1 MNKPVRH
8 VAVAILV
15 IFLLLLVNIN
25 YIQVIQ
31 AKDLRDHA
39 GNTRTLLESYGQPRG
54 QIVVG
59 DKAVARSKKT
69 NDSRKYI
76 RVYDKGRLYAHVTGY
91 YTFLH
96 GSAGIEHSE
105 DSLLSGKD
113 DRLFVRRVTDLFQ
126 GKQLH
131 GATIQLTLDPKV
143 QKAASDGLR
152 AHRGAAVALDPKTGA
167 ILGMVSSPSYN
178 PNVIAGH
185 NDKKVN
191 KAWKRLN
198 KDPDQP
204 MLDRAISRRY
214 PPGSTFKLVTSA
226 TALSTG
232 KYTPDTKIPS
242 PTHYRLPQ
250 THTTLSNFG
259 GEVCGNGHQQSLQDA
274 LTISCNTAFAKLG
287 VRLGDDKLRE
297 QAQKFGFGHR
307 FKVPMATAS
316 SVFPK
321 NPNPPETAM
330 SAIGQYDVASTP
342 LQMAMVSAAIANGGK
357 VMKPHLVKEVKA
369 PDLEPIE
376 TAQPEEYDQAVSPQV
391 AGELTQMMRSVVDHG
406 TGTAARIPGVPVA
419 GKTGTA
425 QHGKGQAPH
434 AWFTSFAPADNPQIA
449 VAVIVEDGGSLG
461 SEGTGGAVAAPIA
474 RAMMKAAVHQ

>member
-1 MNKPVRH
+1 MNKPLRR
-8 VAVAILV
+8 VAVATLV
-15 IFLLLLVNIN
+15 MFLLLLVNIN

-31 AKDLRDHA
+31 ADSLRNRP

-59 DKAVARSKKT
+59 DKAVARSKMT
-69 NDSRKYI
+69 NDARKYV
-76 RVYDKGRLYAHVTGY
+76 RVYPQGRRYAQATGY

-96 GSAGIEHSE
+96 GSAGIEHAE

-113 DRLFVRRVTDLFQ
+113 DRLFVRRITDLFQ

-131 GATIQLTLDPKV
+131 GATIQLTLDPRA
-143 QKAASDGLR
+143 QKAAYDGLR
-152 AHRGAAVALDPKTGA
+152 GHRGAAVALDPRTGA
-167 ILGMVSSPSYN
+167 ILAMVSTPSYN

-185 NDKKVN
+185 NDKSVN
-191 KAWKRLN
+191 KAWKRLHSDPN
-198 KDPDQP
+198 KP
-204 MLDRAISRRY
+204 MLNRAISERY

-232 KYTPDTKIPS
+232 KYTPDTQIPA
-242 PTHYRLPQ
+242 PTRYRLPQ
-250 THTTLSNFG
+250 TRTTLSNFG
-259 GEVCGNGHQQSLQDA
+259 GEVCAGDQRQSLEEA

-297 QAQKFGFGHR
+297 QAEKFGFGHH
-307 FKVPMATAS
+307 FHVPMTAAS

-321 NPNPPETAM
+321 SPNPPQTAM
-330 SAIGQYDVASTP
+330 SAIGQYDVATTP
-342 LQMAMVSAAIANGGK
+342 LQLAMVSAAIANDGT
-357 VMKPHLVKEVKA
+357 VMKPYLVQEVKA

-376 TAQPEEYDQAVSPQV
+376 TAEPEEYDRAVSPQV
-391 AGELTQMMRSVVDHG
+391 SGELTQMMRSVVDHG
-406 TGTAARIPGVPVA
+406 TGTAAQIPGVPVA

-425 QHGKGQAPH
+425 QHGEGEAPH

-461 SEGTGGAVAAPIA
+461 SEATGGAVAAPIA
-474 RAMMKAAVHQ
+474 RAMMQAAVHR